1 MIYNKE
7 KGSSITTKEIK
18 SGNDFIYP
26 LEIILTVFKKDERKV
41 VRR

>member
-1 MIYNKE
+1 MINK
-7 KGSSITTKEIK
+7 KKKSGSIITKEIK

-26 LEIILTVFKKDERKV
+26 WDIVLTVTKKDERKT

>member
-26 LEIILTVFKKDERKV
+26 WEIILTVFKKDERKT

>member
-1 MIYNKE
+1 MNRNKSGIIS
-7 KGSSITTKEIK
+7 KKEIK

-26 LEIILTVFKKDERKV
+26 WEIVLTVTKKDERKT

>member
-7 KGSSITTKEIK
+7 KSGSIITKEIK

-26 LEIILTVFKKDERKV
+26 WDIILTVFKKDERKV

>member
-18 SGNDFIYP
+18 SGNDFIYTW
-26 LEIILTVFKKDERKV
+26 ETILTVFKKDERKT